1 MKLVVRTVEGANVRG
16 GRALVLCDEHG
27 VMLPEQ
33 AAVTIEQ
40 EEHSDILVTVA
51 FRVNGETVI
60 MDGSLIKEE
69 D

>member
-1 MKLVVRTVEGANVRG
+1 MKLVVRTVEGANLPG

-40 EEHSDILVTVA
+40 EEHAAILVTVA
-51 FRVNGETVI
+51 FRVNGDTVVL
-60 MDGSLIKEE
+60 DGSLIE
-69 D
+69 DDD